1 MIAGR
6 QRDRAA
12 LVRRDHMF
20 PPVCVGG
27 DVGAEVLE
35 QRVGNAAEE
44 VDSDVPDAAI
54 EVGRIS
60 LCANSLLNGVH
71 CLVIGW

>member
-1 MIAGR
+1 M
-6 QRDRAA
+6 
-12 LVRRDHMF
+12 
-20 PPVCVGG
+20 GG

-54 EVGRIS
+54 EVGRIEKV
-60 LCANSLLNGVH
+60 ANELGVLLNLFVLLLLSEN
-71 CLVIGW
+71 LVLFRLDAITTH